1 MPQKRKL
8 GTPDSLSGLRSQVI
22 QIALTMQL
30 PTEDKEVDKCLHW
43 SWSESRDRNERAA
56 LLFHRRS
63 LLLLCPRGGV
73 SMNAL
78 S

>member
-1 MPQKRKL
+1 MMF
-8 GTPDSLSGLRSQVI
+8 QV
-22 QIALTMQL
+22 ALTMRL

-43 SWSESRDRNERAA
+43 RWSESRDSSERTA